1 MRVRFGAALA
11 SALTITVGVAVVFGL
26 LLSDEFGVYTITLP
40 TWLPD
45 FFPDQIELAP
55 IIDGLQGAADVLL
68 QLVTITVA
76 LTVLIGVLNLLLVH
90 SRRLITR
97 QKSALYSAVLVL
109 SFVGV
114 VVTYLSS
121 RDDGLVLLETV
132 LVSVESALAGLLLF
146 TLVYGAARMMRR
158 NVTWTSI
165 LFIAA
170 LLVVLV
176 GALPLP
182 GVTIV
187 QDIRTW
193 LLEIPVSA
201 GARGILLGIA
211 LATIVTGIRVLIGV
225 DKSYRE

>member
-1 MRVRFGAALA
+1 MRVRLGAALA

-26 LLSDEFGVYTITLP
+26 LLSDNLGLP
-40 TWLPD
+40 AG
-45 FFPDQIELAP
+45 FV
-55 IIDGLQGAADVLL
+55 GGMRGAADILL

-97 QKSALYSAVLVL
+97 QKSALYSGVLVI
-109 SFVGV
+109 SFIGV
-114 VVTYLSS
+114 VVTYVAS
-121 RDDGLVLLETV
+121 RDNGLILLETV

-158 NVTWTSI
+158 EVTWTGI
-165 LFIAA
+165 LFVAA

-182 GVTIV
+182 GVSIV